1 MSRFS
6 ILETA
11 DALSL
16 IEVLAESF
24 NICEPDQDLLKAEV
38 KGDSEMVK

>member
-1 MSRFS
+1 MNRFS
-6 ILETA
+6 VLEIA

-24 NICEPDQDLLKAEV
+24 NICEPEAALLKAEI
-38 KGDSEMVK
+38 KGD